1 MSARDAIL
9 AKIKAHQSPP
19 VSAPPNYRAPMPP
32 DLETRFRE
40 RARFANAEVRT
51 VDNEAAVPAAIA
63 ELLRA
68 RNLPAVVHVP
78 PSALTL
84 PSQAVT
90 YITVKISPTK

>member
-9 AKIKAHQSPP
+9 AKIKAHQGPP
-19 VSAPPNYRAPMPP
+19 TGAPPQYHAPMPP
-32 DLETRFRE
+32 DLETRFCE

-78 PSALTL
+78 PSALKL
-84 PSQAVT
+84 PWEAVPGL
-90 YITVKISPTK
+90 TVNIAVG